1 MTYDDKLVI
10 YQWLICY
17 FVWDS
22 FQDEDMYI

>member
-1 MTYDDKLVI
+1 MTYDNKFVI

-22 FQDEDMYI
+22 LLDEDTYI